1 MTVVRV
7 QVLPKY
13 ADFETL
19 LDYQLPSGLEVRP
32 GYLLS
37 VPLGNR
43 RVEALAVELMAESP
57 FPNLKPVAAVLDD
70 SCPLSKAQV
79 ELAYWLSA
87 RAASPLAGV
96 LQVMLPPKGAGEL
109 ETRWHLAQGFED
121 GSNLTEKQGKVA
133 EYMQGRRAMLQSE
146 IATALNISTAPIKA
160 LIKKEILKP
169 IQEIPAFLEWEED
182 GVAELTA
189 DQVRVVEEARGH
201 CLLHGVTGSGK
212 TEVYIRLARRT
223 LAAGK
228 QVLVLV
234 PEIALTAQLLARF
247 RMAFGTDVAI
257 LHSGLRNSVRR
268 EYWRRIADG
277 PARIVI
283 GTRSAVF
290 APLRKL
296 GLVVMDEEH
305 EPSYKQEETPRYHAR
320 DVAVYL
326 ARQFGADLVLGS
338 ATPSLESWQ
347 AVARGHLKLLDLPRR
362 IFDVR
367 PVSYSLV
374 DMRKELG
381 LGNRSIFSLELK
393 TALGEV
399 LARGEQAILFL
410 NRRGLA
416 PTVLCRRCGFRF
428 GCGGCST
435 TLTLHRDK
443 TLRCHHCG
451 FKRELPVVC
460 PQCRGHFLR
469 ELGLGT
475 QRLEQELLKG
485 FPGCKVLRL
494 DRDTAA
500 SAQNREQALVSFHRR
515 EADILV
521 GTQMVAKGLDFP
533 HVTLVGVMLADLS
546 LAVADFRAAERTFQL
561 VTQAAGR
568 TGRGGRLGRVVIQS
582 YNPEHYSL
590 QYALKGDYQGFARRE
605 LALRQ
610 VGKMPPFASL
620 SRVVVSSIVAPPE
633 KELQRVVADLTELKE
648 FDIISWGPAPMERHK
663 GRYRLHVL
671 ISHNGS
677 HQVREKLNVLR
688 QEWTKLGDVRV
699 TLDNDPY
706 NFM

>member
-7 QVLPKY
+7 QVLPQF

-19 LDYQLPSGLEVRP
+19 LDYSLPPGLEVRP

-43 RVEALAVELMAESP
+43 RVEALAVELAAESSY
-57 FPNLKPVAAVLDD
+57 PNLKPLAAVLDD
-70 SCPLSKAQV
+70 SCPLSKEQV
-79 ELAYWLSA
+79 ELARWLCA

-96 LQVMLPPKGAGEL
+96 LQAMLPPKGAGDL
-109 ETRWHLAQGFED
+109 ETRWVLAEEIGE
-121 GSNLTEKQGKVA
+121 GRKLSEKQAMVA
-133 EYMQGRRAMLQSE
+133 EYMQGRGALLQAE
-146 IATALNISTAPIKA
+146 IAAALNITTAPIRA
-160 LIKKEILKP
+160 LIKKDILKP
-169 IQEIPAFLEWEED
+169 IQELPALLEWEQEE
-182 GVAELTA
+182 VAELSP
-189 DQVRVVEEARGH
+189 DQVRVVEEARGN

-257 LHSGLRNSVRR
+257 LHSGLRGSVRR
-268 EYWRRIADG
+268 EYWRRIAQG
-277 PARIVI
+277 SAKIVV

-290 APLRKL
+290 APLGNL
-296 GLVVMDEEH
+296 GLVIMDEEH

-320 DVAVYL
+320 DVAVYM
-326 ARQFGADLVLGS
+326 ARRSGADLVLGS

-347 AVARGHLKLLDLPRR
+347 AVARGHLKLLELPRR
-362 IFDVR
+362 IFEVR
-367 PVSYSLV
+367 PVSFSLV

-381 LGNRSIFSLELK
+381 LGNRSIFSMELS
-393 TALGEV
+393 TALREV
-399 LARGEQAILFL
+399 LDRGEQAILFL

-443 TLRCHHCG
+443 SLRCHHCG
-451 FKRELPVVC
+451 FKRELPALC
-460 PQCRGHFLR
+460 PQCRGDYLK

-475 QRLEQELLKG
+475 QRLEQELLQG

-500 SAQNREQALVSFHRR
+500 SAQNREQALISFHRR

-533 HVTLVGVMLADLS
+533 HVTLVGIVLADLS

-568 TGRGGRLGRVVIQS
+568 TGRGGRRGRVVIQS

-590 QYALKGDYQGFARRE
+590 QYALKGDFHGFARRE

-610 VGKMPPFASL
+610 AGKMPPFASL

-633 KELQRVVADLTELKE
+633 RELQRVVADLTELKE
-648 FDIISWGPAPMERHK
+648 FGIISWGPAPMERHK
-663 GRYRLHVL
+663 GRYRLQVL

-677 HQVREKLNVLR
+677 HQVREQLNALR